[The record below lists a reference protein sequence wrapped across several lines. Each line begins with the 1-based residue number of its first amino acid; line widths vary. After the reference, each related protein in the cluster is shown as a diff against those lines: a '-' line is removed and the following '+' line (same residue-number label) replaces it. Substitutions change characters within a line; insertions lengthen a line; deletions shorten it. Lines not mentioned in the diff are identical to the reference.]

1 MNKKVIFRIS
11 VLLNGILAVV
21 LVISMA
27 HAMKEIDRNKENHS
41 LWRMANILMEDKVE
55 EQAYGWLGAQTRP
68 SRYGAKEYPNNRNY
82 YRLGEYADLLFF
94 REVYQAGGEKEQ
106 AADCGERINELKEE
120 LSGQSAV
127 LDKIEQSVQKALK
140 EQ

>member
-1 MNKKVIFRIS
+1 M
-11 VLLNGILAVV
+11 
-21 LVISMA
+21 
-27 HAMKEIDRNKENHS
+27 
-41 LWRMANILMEDKVE
+41 
-55 EQAYGWLGAQTRP
+55 
-68 SRYGAKEYPNNRNY
+68 
-82 YRLGEYADLLFF
+82 FF